1 MLLDNGADPNAKDDN
16 SFTPLHAA
24 VRDNDY
30 GEDHGTKVRGADI
43 VKVLLAHGAN
53 PNERLHQEKPTIRPP
68 PRSISRARR
77 RWCSPS
83 EVNNLEAIKALVAA
97 GADPKIATNGG
108 TTALILSSGA
118 GTDVQRTRTLEE
130 RATAL
135 DTAKFLVEHGVDVNA
150 VGQFGWTALHSAT
163 YQGLNRSSSTW

>member
-1 MLLDNGADPNAKDDN
+1 MTLYTKDSSRLFVPNGAHFIEFTAQTRMSGVDLPEGQRIRKGAADAIIRYVQHERGQIPPELQRQVDAAA
-16 SFTPLHAA
+16 SQGATPLVVAA
-24 VRDNDY
+24 
-30 GEDHGTKVRGADI
+30 
-43 VKVLLAHGAN
+43 
-53 PNERLHQEKPTIRPP
+53 
-68 PRSISRARR
+68 
-77 RWCSPS
+77 

-97 GADPKIATNGG
+97 GADAKIATKGG

-150 VGQFGWTALHSAT
+150 VGQFGWTALH
-163 YQGLNRSSSTW
+163 